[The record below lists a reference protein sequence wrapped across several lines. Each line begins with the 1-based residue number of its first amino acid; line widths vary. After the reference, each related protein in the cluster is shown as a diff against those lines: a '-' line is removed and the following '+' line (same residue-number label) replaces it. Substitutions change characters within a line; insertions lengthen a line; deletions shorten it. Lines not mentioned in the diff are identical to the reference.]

1 MSKVAIAMSGG
12 VDSTVT
18 ACKLLDAGHECVGV
32 TMVMDQ
38 CPATAVEAKAAASVC
53 ESLGFRHV
61 SMPLTDAFERHVV
74 SPFVDS
80 YRHGFTPN
88 PCIECNR
95 NLKFGLLW
103 QHALELGCD
112 AVATGHYARVT
123 HEEDGTYALREARC
137 LDKDQSYVLYPV
149 PQEVLAHAIF
159 PLGDVDSKD
168 EVRAYAR
175 NRGLGCAS
183 KSDSV
188 DICFVPDGDYVG
200 FIERH
205 TGEPLTPGR
214 IVDGEGNVVGTH
226 NGQERFTIGQ
236 RKGLGVQGPDRTYV
250 VSKSVSTGDIRVG
263 ADDELYTNVWRLE
276 RVSWPQGELAGP
288 QRVEVVNCYHG
299 FRHAAT
305 IQAVD
310 KSQLVVRTDAPV
322 RALAPGQS
330 CVAYD
335 GDRVVAGGIIAA
347 S

>member
-1 MSKVAIAMSGG
+1 MSGG

-18 ACKLLDAGHECVGV
+18 ACKLLDAGHECVGM

-38 CPATAVEAKAAASVC
+38 CPATEQEAKAAARVC
-53 ESLGFRHV
+53 EGLGFAHV

-74 SPFVDS
+74 TPFVGS
-80 YRHGFTPN
+80 YRQGLTPN

-95 NLKFGLLW
+95 TLKFGLLW
-103 QHALELGCD
+103 ERARELDCD
-112 AVATGHYARVT
+112 AIATGHYARVT
-123 HEEDGTYALREARC
+123 HELDGTVALREARC
-137 LDKDQSYVLYPV
+137 PDKDQSYVLYPV

-159 PLGDVDSKD
+159 PLGEVSSKD
-168 EVRAYAR
+168 EVRVYAR
-175 NRGLGCAS
+175 ERGLACAS

-214 IVDGEGNVVGTH
+214 IVDAEGNVVGTH
-226 NGQERFTIGQ
+226 AGQERFTIGQ
-236 RKGLGVQGPDRTYV
+236 RKGLGVQGPGRSYV
-250 VSKSVSTGDIRVG
+250 VSKSVETGDILVG
-263 ADDELYTNVWRLE
+263 ADEELYASEWYVE
-276 RVSWPQGELAGP
+276 RTLWPQGELESP

-305 IQAVD
+305 VEAVD
-310 KSQLVVRTDAPV
+310 KSRLLVRADEPV

-335 GDRVVAGGIIAA
+335 GDRVVVGGIIAA
-347 S
+347 SR